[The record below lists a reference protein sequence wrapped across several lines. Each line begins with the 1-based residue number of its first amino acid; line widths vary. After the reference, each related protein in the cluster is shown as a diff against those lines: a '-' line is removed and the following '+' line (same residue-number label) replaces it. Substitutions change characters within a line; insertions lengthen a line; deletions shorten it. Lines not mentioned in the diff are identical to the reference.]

1 MDEVGFGRY
10 RLVELLG
17 RGGMGEVWRAY
28 DSDTDRVVAIKL
40 VPAHLSADEDF
51 QRRFRREAHAAAG
64 LNSPHAIPI
73 HHYGEI
79 DGRLYVDMRLI
90 QGRDLQEVL
99 SGGPLEL
106 GRAVRIIEQVARA
119 LHAAHQVGLVHRDVK
134 PSNILLDADDYAY
147 LIDFGIARA
156 AGETGLT
163 GTGGVIGSWPYM
175 APERFSAQEADA
187 RADVYALAC
196 VLYECLTGDTPY
208 PGDSLEQQYAGHVAT
223 PPPRPS
229 STNPDLP
236 TDFDRVTDKGLAK
249 DPDQRYQTATELAN
263 AAHEA
268 ITEAPAPKKR
278 YRWVL
283 AAATVVLVVALAAG
297 FGIWQLTSGKSPQK
311 NDIDISKLDVGNYGT
326 KSRPLTGDATKEEGK
341 YLEAYRLAE
350 GIVDPYD
357 VDPVLDHLYGY
368 PLPDP
373 QSAAASI
380 SGTGTP
386 LVQPVLE
393 KYGMISAYLVNGLS
407 KMETKFERE
416 RNGELLS
423 VMLTSFPSDDAAARA
438 ATEMDAVDFAVNPE
452 NLEVSI
458 PGYPKA
464 KAHYRPDYP
473 SIGSTMASGSIV
485 ASVYASSGYSLHL
498 RQRVIRTFDLQGPL
512 VANLLP
518 TFDAELTTLPRDPD
532 HMLSRLL
539 VAGDQPKISRSFGS
553 MGPRAA
559 LLCTTA
565 GDLREGL
572 FEQLGIDRCAQS
584 NDAEL
589 LRAKDETAAKT
600 GVPKMVETQRSE
612 HIDHDVAPP
621 DGLKDARC
629 FEEKQEI
636 VADNANA
643 RFECYVSF
651 GRYIAE
657 VWSNEEKDVRQRA
670 AAQYAIL
677 VNSG

>member
-1 MDEVGFGRY
+1 
-10 RLVELLG
+10 
-17 RGGMGEVWRAY
+17 MGEVWRAY
-28 DSDTDRVVAIKL
+28 DTATDRVVALKVL
-40 VPAHLSADEDF
+40 PEHLSQDEVF
-51 QRRFRREAHAAAG
+51 QQRFRREAHAAAG
-64 LNSPHAIPI
+64 LNSPHVIPI
-73 HHYGEI
+73 HFYGEI
-79 DGRLYVDMRLI
+79 DGRLFVDMRLI

-134 PSNILLDADDYAY
+134 PSNILVDADDYVY

-236 TDFDRVTDKGLAK
+236 ADFDRVTDKGLAK

-283 AAATVVLVVALAAG
+283 AAAAVVLVVALAAG
-297 FGIWQLTSGKSPQK
+297 FGIWQLTSS

-350 GIVDPYD
+350 GIADPYD
-357 VDPVLDHLYGY
+357 VDPVLDHIYSA
-368 PLPDP
+368 PFPDP
-373 QSAAASI
+373 QSAATMI

-393 KYGMISAYLVNGLS
+393 KYGMISGFRVTGVS
-407 KMETKFERE
+407 KRSSQFSRE
-416 RNGELLS
+416 RKGDMLA
-423 VMLTSFPSDDAAARA
+423 VMLMSFPSDDAAARA

-452 NLEVSI
+452 NQEVSI

-464 KAHYRPDYP
+464 KAHFRPGYP

-485 ASVYASSGYSLHL
+485 ASVYASSDYLLHL
-498 RQRVIRTFDLQGPL
+498 RERVKRTFDLLGPL

-518 TFDAELTTLPRDPD
+518 TLNAELTTLPRDPD

-539 VAGDQPKISRSFGS
+539 VAGDQPKISGSFGS
-553 MGPRAA
+553 MGPRAVFVCA
-559 LLCTTA
+559 SA
-565 GDLREGL
+565 GDVREGL
-572 FEQLGIDRCAQS
+572 FEQLGIDRCARS
-584 NDAEL
+584 DDAAL

-600 GVPKMVETQRSE
+600 GVPKMVETGRSE
-612 HIDHDVAPP
+612 YIDHDVAPP
-621 DGLKDARC
+621 DGLRDARC
-629 FEEKQEI
+629 FEVKQEI

-643 RFECYVSF
+643 RFACFVSF
-651 GRYIAE
+651 GRYIG
-657 VWSNEEKDVRQRA
+657 VVDSNEEKDVRQRA